1 MSTSDT
7 PDIDEKKETSDTAS
21 NNFNVIGF
29 IKDAITKFIYLLI
42 YVFVSALVLYGTK
55 IYGPKIP
62 EQSSSLW
69 SKLQAAVSNFT
80 PKFTKGGNS
89 KEKIE
94 DVFDNFKISYI
105 QPERPDIMKNMA
117 FMKKQLND
125 TYGYTLEALIFFF
138 NFLYKF
144 DSDNLVAIFGP
155 ILFGI
160 MALGLTLFG
169 FIVFIYFY
177 ISNLFYNFNIRT
189 NPFISCFLV
198 MFCIMLLFMLFT
210 IIPFIQIIVFVYCL
224 VNIFGYP
231 SKTTLEGGKVVK
243 SNFYGFMSIF
253 VSHFYNYIMMASAY
267 IIVTSSMTYL
277 GQEYGIICA
286 LIILLDYTG
295 TLDIGLFKKKQ
306 KPPAK

>member
-7 PDIDEKKETSDTAS
+7 PNIDEKKETSQTA
-21 NNFNVIGF
+21 NNDFNISGF
-29 IKDAITKFIYLLI
+29 VYDAITKFIYLLI
-42 YVFVSALVLYGTK
+42 YVFISALVLYGTK

-62 EQSSSLW
+62 ESNSTLW

-80 PKFTKGGNS
+80 SKKGGS
-89 KEKIE
+89 KETEE
-94 DVFDNFKISYI
+94 DVFDNFKISYT
-105 QPERPDIMKNMA
+105 QPERPDTLKNMA

-160 MALGLTLFG
+160 MALGLTMFG

-198 MFCIMLLFMLFT
+198 MFCIVLLFMLFT
-210 IIPFIQIIVFVYCL
+210 IIPFIQIIVFIYCL

-231 SKTTLEGGKVVK
+231 SKTTLVGGKVVK

-295 TLDIGLFKKKQ
+295 TLDIGLFKKKKKTQ
-306 KPPAK
+306 